1 MIGSNNLSFWDNW
14 TFSPQL
20 QLILLLRIKKFWF
33 SQLSTSVWKMAKY
46 ENKSH
51 GCWWLHEEI
60 RVWQASRTVDFVNN
74 FFPQKIQHKAISLGI
89 QLILSILSLWYL
101 KISGKSIR
109 TYAVTTW
116 SLTMSPFVPPKKL
129 K

>member
-1 MIGSNNLSFWDNW
+1 MSGKWQNTKINHMAADGY
-14 TFSPQL
+14 T
-20 QLILLLRIKKFWF
+20 KK
-33 SQLSTSVWKMAKY
+33 
-46 ENKSH
+46 
-51 GCWWLHEEI
+51 I

-109 TYAVTTW
+109 TYAVTT
-116 SLTMSPFVPPKKL
+116 
-129 K
+129 